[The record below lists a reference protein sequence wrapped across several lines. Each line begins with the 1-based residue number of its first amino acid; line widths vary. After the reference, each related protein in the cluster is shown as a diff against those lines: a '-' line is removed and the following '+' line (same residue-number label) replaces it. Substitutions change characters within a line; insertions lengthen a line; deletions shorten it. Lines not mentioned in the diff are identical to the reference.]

1 MIDAQTAHRPQNSK
15 EANRNDGCFMKLK
28 SWNIITAIS
37 IAVIVVGLVISKIN
51 ATIGRIV
58 LLIGCIVF
66 LGTII
71 GITCHNKKKP
81 LRCPHCGEILPPM
94 GRRYRGGIYHIDALD
109 AITCLHCGAVVSS
122 DDYLKSE

>member
-1 MIDAQTAHRPQNSK
+1 
-15 EANRNDGCFMKLK
+15 MKLK
-28 SWNIITAIS
+28 SWNMITAIS

-51 ATIGRIV
+51 VTIGRIV

-71 GITCHNKKKP
+71 GTTYHNKKKP
-81 LRCPHCGEILPPM
+81 LRCPHCGEILTPM